1 MVDIYMLGEF
11 KIVVDGVEISNGL
24 NSSPKKI
31 ILLEMLIINH
41 EKPVS
46 LSNLI
51 DVLWGDN
58 DAFGLEGTL
67 KTLVSRLRKELSG
80 LGLEDAIVTR
90 RGAYMWNPD
99 LKSNIDVFRME
110 ELCKRAKKATS
121 LTPSL
126 RENFEEILFL
136 YKDDLLVN
144 SALSSYI
151 APKVFH
157 YRDLYI
163 SAMYQYIK
171 YLNASYLYG
180 DVIRVCKASLEIDPF
195 ESMLNLELM
204 RALLK
209 MGHNK
214 EALTQYQNITKLHYT
229 HLGMKPSEEILD
241 FYSELIKQDHNSEA
255 SIEQV
260 CNDLKQSPK
269 ERGAF
274 VCEYT
279 IFKDIYHLHMRNL
292 ERLGATMYLAVLSLR
307 PIDNSKPEPL
317 EIDKSMTN
325 LLDILQKNLR
335 SGDTIAR
342 CSATQY
348 AALLPNIATSD
359 VGNLVLGRLKQA
371 FYSDTQ
377 NTKFVLDYKLVPLT
391 GTSN

>member
-1 MVDIYMLGEF
+1 MVDIYALGEF
-11 KIVVDGVEISNGL
+11 KIMVDGVDISKNL

-51 DVLWGDN
+51 DVLWGEN
-58 DAFGLEGTL
+58 DSFGLEGTL
-67 KTLVSRLRKELSG
+67 KTLVSRLRKELAV

-90 RGAYMWNPD
+90 RGAYMWNPE
-99 LKSNIDVFRME
+99 LNSNIDVFRME
-110 ELCKRAKKATS
+110 ELCKRAKKATG
-121 LTPSL
+121 LTPAL

-151 APKVFH
+151 SPKVFY

-171 YLNASYLYG
+171 FLNASYLYG

>member
-1 MVDIYMLGEF
+1 MVDIYTLGEF
-11 KIVVDGVEISNGL
+11 RIVVDGVDISKRL
-24 NSSPKKI
+24 SSSPKKI

-41 EKPVS
+41 EKPVP
-46 LSNLI
+46 LTNLI
-51 DVLWGDN
+51 DVLWGDS
-58 DAFGLEGTL
+58 DIGGIEGTL
-67 KTLVSRLRKELSG
+67 KTLVSRLRKELADC
-80 LGLEDAIVTR
+80 GLENAILTK

-110 ELCKRAKKATS
+110 ELCKRTKKATA
-121 LTPSL
+121 LNPSL
-126 RENFEEILFL
+126 RENFEEIIYL
-136 YKDDLLVN
+136 YKDDLFVN

-151 APKVFH
+151 APKVF
-157 YRDLYI
+157 YFRDLYI
-163 SAMYQYIK
+163 SSIYNYIK
-171 YLNASYLYG
+171 FLNASHLYG
-180 DVIRVCKASLEIDPF
+180 DVIRVCKASLEVDPF

-241 FYSELIKQDHNSEA
+241 FYSELIKQEHNSEA

-260 CNDLKQSPK
+260 CDDLKQSPK

-292 ERLGATMYLAVLSLR
+292 ERLGATMYLTVMSLR

-317 EIDKSMTN
+317 EIDKSMNN
-325 LLDILQKNLR
+325 LLDILQSNLR
-335 SGDTIAR
+335 SGDTISR

-348 AALLPNIATSD
+348 ASLLPNIATSD
-359 VGNLVLGRLKQA
+359 VGNMVIGRLKQA

-391 GTSN
+391 GPTG

>member
-1 MVDIYMLGEF
+1 MVDIYTLGEF
-11 KIVVDGVEISNGL
+11 KILVDGLDITKGL

-41 EKPVS
+41 GKAVPVS
-46 LSNLI
+46 DLI

-58 DAFGLEGTL
+58 DQNGLEGTL
-67 KTLVSRLRKELSG
+67 KTLVSRLRKELSDNG
-80 LGLEDAIVTR
+80 LSDAIVTK
-90 RGAYMWNPD
+90 RGAYMWNTD
-99 LKSNIDVFRME
+99 LNSNVDIFRME
-110 ELCKRAKKATS
+110 ELCNRAKKANT
-121 LTPSL
+121 LTPVL
-126 RENFEEILFL
+126 RENFEEIIFL
-136 YKDDLLVN
+136 YRDDLLVN

-151 APKVFH
+151 SPKVF
-157 YRDLYI
+157 YFRDIYI

-171 YLNASYLYG
+171 FLNESHLYG

-204 RALLK
+204 SALLK
-209 MGHNK
+209 MGHSK

-229 HLGMKPSEEILD
+229 HLGMKPSEEILS
-241 FYSELIKQDHNSEA
+241 FYSELIKQENGSEA

-260 CNDLKQSPK
+260 CNELQESTQ

-292 ERLGATMYLAVLSLR
+292 ERLGATMYLSVMSIR

-325 LLDILQKNLR
+325 LLDILQSNLR
-335 SGDTIAR
+335 SGDTISR

-348 AALLPNIATSD
+348 ATLLPNIATYD
-359 VGNLVLGRLKQA
+359 VGNAVVGRLKQA
-371 FYSDTQ
+371 FYSDAQ

-391 GTSN
+391 GADN